1 MYNRYIPQSDG
12 SYQRNRMQEPQ
23 RPKQNPPPKPQPA
36 PKPPEP
42 KQEVPPPA
50 PIRHPPVMQQPQPM
64 GVLPFFRQ
72 LLPKNFDT
80 ADLLIILLLLLMA
93 GDNEDEKANAL
104 LTMALYFLM

>member
-12 SYQRNRMQEPQ
+12 TYQRNRIQDAAKPA
-23 RPKQNPPPKPQPA
+23 PPPPWQEQPVTA
-36 PKPPEP
+36 
-42 KQEVPPPA
+42 PPP
-50 PIRHPPVMQQPQPM
+50 PSPPPMPKMNHPSPV
-64 GVLPFFRQ
+64 GITNFFRQ

-93 GDNEDEKANAL
+93 GDNEEEKANAL